1 MIVSECIFEILPFHH
16 NEGNAVGEG
25 PCLVGSTQEQIK
37 ARIKKCRIGRDN
49 LCKGISTKRMIHIGE
64 DRT

>member
-1 MIVSECIFEILPFHH
+1 MIVSECIFGILPFHH

-37 ARIKKCRIGRDN
+37 VPRRECRIGRDN
-49 LCKGISTKRMIHIGE
+49 LGKGISTKRMIQIGE